1 MYVYLFLSVYRK
13 AINERI
19 AWPWSNRSWIR
30 LRDREYI
37 EQDGCRIEPQPWKR
51 KTAPETQRMIV
62 VSGCRANTV
71 RRLRRTGKNVSV
83 SSLMEGGRD
92 LSRSAT
98 SKSAVPVV
106 GWTQSVLGRN
116 QPRRLVVR
124 DGCGPS
130 WNVTK
135 KKNNT
140 DPGYQFRMKCGC
152 SWDEAGSRS

>member
-1 MYVYLFLSVYRK
+1 MGIVRISMYVYLFLSVYRK

-19 AWPWSNRSWIR
+19 ACPWSNRSWIR

-83 SSLMEGGRD
+83 PSLM
-92 LSRSAT
+92 

-106 GWTQSVLGRN
+106 GRTQSVLGRN

-135 KKNNT
+135 EKH
-140 DPGYQFRMKCGC
+140 Y
-152 SWDEAGSRS
+152 